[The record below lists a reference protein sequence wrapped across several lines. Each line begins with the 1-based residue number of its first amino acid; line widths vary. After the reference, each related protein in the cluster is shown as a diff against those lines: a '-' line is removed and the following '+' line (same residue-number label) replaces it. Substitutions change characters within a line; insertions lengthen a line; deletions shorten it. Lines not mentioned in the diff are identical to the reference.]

1 MRRLLLKRLHILIF
15 AQALVAVAQPL
26 QPLETSPP
34 SVLKPSS
41 LLQEKVAPNVRAQ
54 LPSFIQADRLEG
66 EPDQDLL
73 LQGSVVFRRGD
84 TLLRADRVD
93 YSQATDRLKAQGHV
107 SINRAG
113 TVYTGPE
120 LDLKINTFEGF
131 FTQPTYRFLKNQAY
145 GQASKIEFI
154 DDQRAVIHNATFT
167 TCQRKPGPSWM
178 PDWVLKASRMDIN
191 SETQVGQAEGASLR
205 LKDIPILP
213 IPSLSFP
220 LSAERKSGFLPPTLG
235 LDNLSGI
242 EYTQPYYWNIAP
254 NRDATLQTTL
264 WSKRGLNLGGEFRY
278 LESAAPDYRGQIR
291 MDYMM
296 NDPMRDRNRWG
307 YAQTH
312 AGWAPWGDGK
322 WGLNLNLNRV
332 SDDNYWRDFPRASG
346 SLTQR
351 LLPADA
357 QMTWLH
363 GTTATTFR
371 AVKWQTLQDVT
382 APIVPPYDRMPQL
395 ITRHRSAS
403 PWLDLSLEA
412 EYTRFEADRALVCS
426 RMTTLTRECLQPN
439 ADRAFA
445 VTRLAHPFQG
455 SWGTLTPKMALHT
468 RAYQFDTPFEGQRSA
483 SVTVPTFSLDATT
496 VLERTT
502 QLRGASWIQ
511 TLEPRAF
518 FVSTPYRDQNS
529 LPIYDTGRNDFN
541 FATVFTEN
549 PFSGQDR
556 LADNQLLTLGLT
568 SRLVHPET
576 GVEGARFGI
585 AQRLRMKDQRVVLP
599 TETGPVSERVSDVLM
614 GATVN
619 LNPAW
624 MLDSTVQYNPKTERS
639 IRSVAGVR
647 YNPSNYRLISTAY
660 RFQRD
665 VNSKVLDTAWQWP
678 LNDLW
683 GDKGQDSGP
692 GRGLGEDRW
701 YAVGRLNYNLQERK
715 MVDAI
720 VGLEYDAGCW
730 LSRLVFERLQVA
742 STQANQRI
750 MFQLEFVGF
759 TRVGS
764 NPLRHLKENIP
775 RYQYLRDQVA
785 PPSRFG
791 AYD

>member
-1 MRRLLLKRLHILIF
+1 MF
-15 AQALVAVAQPL
+15 CPALAALAQPL
-26 QPLETSPP
+26 QGTGASPAM
-34 SVLKPSS
+34 VLKPSS
-41 LLQEKVAPNVRAQ
+41 LLQEKIPQDVRSK
-54 LPSFIQADRLEG
+54 LPSFIQADRLVG
-66 EPDQDLL
+66 EPDQDVLL
-73 LQGSVVFRRGD
+73 EGSVVFRRGD
-84 TLLRADRVD
+84 TVLRADRVD
-93 YSQATDRLKAQGHV
+93 YSQSRDHLRAQGHV

-113 TVYTGPE
+113 TVYQGPE
-120 LDLKINTFEGF
+120 LDLKVNTFEGF
-131 FTQPTYRFLKNQAY
+131 FTQPSYRFLKNEAY
-145 GQASKIEFI
+145 GQASKIEFL
-154 DDQRAVIHNATFT
+154 DDKRAIVHDATFT

-191 SETQVGQAEGASLR
+191 SETNVGQAQGASLR

-220 LSAERKSGFLPPTLG
+220 LSAERKSGLLPPILG
-235 LDNLSGI
+235 LDNLSGV
-242 EYTQPYYWNIAP
+242 EYSQPYYWNIAP
-254 NRDATLQTTL
+254 NRDATFQTTL

-312 AGWAPWGDGK
+312 QGWTQWGEGK
-322 WGLNLNLNRV
+322 LGVNLNLNRV
-332 SDDNYWRDFPRASG
+332 SDDNYWRDFPRSSG

-351 LLPADA
+351 LLPSDV
-357 QMTWLH
+357 MMSWLN
-363 GTTATTFR
+363 GNVNTTVR
-371 AVKWQTLQDVT
+371 AVKWQTLQDVS
-382 APIVPPYDRMPQL
+382 APIIPPYDRMPQL
-395 ITRHRSAS
+395 VSRYRAAS
-403 PWLDLSLEA
+403 PLLDFSVEA
-412 EYTRFEADRALVCS
+412 DYTRFEADRALVCS
-426 RMTTLTRECLQPN
+426 SMSSLSRECLQPN

-445 VTRLAHPFQG
+445 VTRLAHPFQLPYA
-455 SWGTLTPKMALHT
+455 TVTPKLSLHT
-468 RAYQFDTPFEGQRSA
+468 RAYQFDTPLVSQGSRSA
-483 SVTVPTFSLDATT
+483 SVTVPTFSLDAATMF
-496 VLERTT
+496 ERTA
-502 QLRGASWIQ
+502 LFRGASWTQ

-518 FVSTPYRDQNS
+518 FVSTPYRDQSN

-556 LADNQLLTLGLT
+556 IADNQLLTLGLT
-568 SRLVHPET
+568 SRLIHPVS

-585 AQRLRMKDQRVVLP
+585 AQRLRMKDQRTVLP
-599 TETGPVSERVSDVLM
+599 TEAGPVSERVSDVLM

-624 MLDSTVQYNPKTERS
+624 MLDSTVQYNPKTEQS
-639 IRSVAGVR
+639 MRSVAGLR
-647 YNPSNYRLISTAY
+647 YNPTHYRLFSTAY

-665 VNSKVLDTAWQWP
+665 VSSEVLDTAWQWP

-683 GDKGQDSGP
+683 GDKGRDQGA

-701 YAVGRLNYNLQERK
+701 YTVGRLNYNLQERK

-730 LSRLVFERLQVA
+730 LSRVVFERLQVA
-742 STQANQRI
+742 SNQANQRI

-775 RYQYLRDQVA
+775 RYQYLRDQIA

>member
-1 MRRLLLKRLHILIF
+1 MF
-15 AQALVAVAQPL
+15 CPALAALAQPL
-26 QPLETSPP
+26 QGTTAAP
-34 SVLKPSS
+34 SMALKPSS
-41 LLQEKVAPNVRAQ
+41 LLQEKIPQDVRAK

-66 EPDQDLL
+66 DPDQDVL

-84 TLLRADRVD
+84 TVLRADRVD
-93 YSQATDRLKAQGHV
+93 YSQSRDHLKAQGHV

-113 TVYTGPE
+113 TLYQGPE
-120 LDLKINTFEGF
+120 LDLKVNSFEGF
-131 FTQPTYRFLKNQAY
+131 FTQPTYRFLKNEAY
-145 GQASKIEFI
+145 GQASKIEFL
-154 DDQRAVIHNATFT
+154 DDKRAIVHDATFT

-178 PDWVLKASRMDIN
+178 PDWVLKASRLDIN
-191 SETQVGQAEGASLR
+191 SETNVGQAQGASLR

-220 LSAERKSGFLPPTLG
+220 LSAERKSGLLPPILG
-235 LDNLSGI
+235 LDNLSGV
-242 EYTQPYYWNIAP
+242 EYSQPYYWNIAP
-254 NRDATLQTTL
+254 NRDATIQTTL

-312 AGWAPWGDGK
+312 QGWTPWGDGK
-322 WGLNLNLNRV
+322 LGLNLNLNRV
-332 SDDNYWRDFPRASG
+332 SDDNYWRDFPRSSG

-351 LLPADA
+351 LLPSDV
-357 QMTWLH
+357 MMSWVN
-363 GTTATTFR
+363 GNVNTTVR

-382 APIVPPYDRMPQL
+382 APIIPPYDRMPQL
-395 ITRHRSAS
+395 VSRYRAAS
-403 PWLDLSLEA
+403 PMLDFSVEA
-412 EYTRFEADRALVCS
+412 DYTRFEADRALVCS
-426 RMTTLTRECLQPN
+426 SMTSLSRECLQPN

-445 VTRLAHPFQG
+445 VTRLAHPFQLPYA
-455 SWGTLTPKMALHT
+455 TVTPKLSLHT
-468 RAYQFDTPFEGQRSA
+468 RAYQFDTPLVSQGSRSA

-496 VLERTT
+496 MFERTA
-502 QLRGASWIQ
+502 LFRGTSWTQ

-518 FVSTPYRDQNS
+518 FVSTPYRDQNN

-556 LADNQLLTLGLT
+556 IADNQLLTLGVT
-568 SRLVHPET
+568 SRLIHPET

-585 AQRLRMKDQRVVLP
+585 AQRLRMKDQRTVLP
-599 TETGPVSERVSDVLM
+599 TEAGPISERVSDVLM

-619 LNPAW
+619 LHPAW
-624 MLDSTVQYNPKTERS
+624 MLDSTVQYNPKTAQS
-639 IRSVAGVR
+639 MRSVAGVR
-647 YNPSNYRLISTAY
+647 YNPTNYRLFSTAY

-665 VNSKVLDTAWQWP
+665 VSSEVLDTAWQWP

-683 GDKGQDSGP
+683 GDKGRDQGA

-701 YAVGRLNYNLQERK
+701 YSVGRLNYNLQERK

-730 LSRLVFERLQVA
+730 LSRVVFERLQVA
-742 STQANQRI
+742 SNQANQRI

-775 RYQYLRDQVA
+775 RYQYLRDQIA